1 MQQLL
6 ASVHAS
12 DGGSRTSLQMARLTG
27 CSVIDLSLFIVVR
40 LIEMQAFVAELLE
53 NFQFDL
59 PVERMEIRRAVA
71 GFVMFP
77 MVKGKESLGAAMPIR
92 ISLAQ

>member
-1 MQQLL
+1 MH
-6 ASVHAS
+6 VS
-12 DGGSRTSLQMARLTG
+12 DGGSRTSLQFVRLTG
-27 CSVIDLSLFIVVR
+27 CGVIDLSLFVVR

-77 MVKGKESLGAAMPIR
+77 MVKGKESFGGAMPIR